1 LWWIRHFPDR
11 HFSENTDGGRK
22 MASPFSFEPM
32 LVFGWLASMLLIGV
46 LLRARMP
53 FFQRFL
59 FPGCLIGGIAGLI
72 LINTRIINIAAS
84 DLETFAYHFF
94 NISFIS
100 VGLTRSS
107 DQERSSSRG
116 KAFIK
121 GPAWMALI
129 QGSCFGL
136 QAAVGGLLVI
146 FFGIFGLELFPT
158 FGFLAPLGF
167 EEGPGQALSV
177 GKVWEGFGFAQA
189 ATLGLTFAA
198 IGYFFAFFVGVP
210 LVNRGIRK
218 GLAAHGAKD
227 LPRDLLTGII
237 SRDNQTESA
246 GKLALHTG
254 NVDSMAF
261 QAAFVG
267 LVYLITYAFVKYFG
281 MLLPP
286 DAAKIMWG
294 FFFVFG
300 LVFAIL
306 IRLLIKKFGVEHLL
320 DPGIQRRVTGWS
332 IDFLMVATI
341 MAIQLPVV
349 WEFVLPISVI
359 SIANGLLT
367 TGVVVYLGKRLWRYN
382 LERTAAVYGAV
393 TGTVSCG
400 LLLLRI
406 ADPDFKTP
414 VAIEIALMNVLSIV
428 PIGGCLL
435 LVNAPLWWNWGVGTT
450 SIVFMGVMAAGLA
463 LIRVFKFWGPPI

>member
-1 LWWIRHFPDR
+1 M
-11 HFSENTDGGRK
+11 T
-22 MASPFSFEPM
+22 SPFPFESM
-32 LVFGWLASMLLIGV
+32 LVFGGLASMLLIGV
-46 LLRARMP
+46 LLRARVP

-59 FPGCLIGGIAGLI
+59 FPSCLIGGVIGLI
-72 LINTRIINIAAS
+72 LVNFRVIKIAVS
-84 DLETFAYHFF
+84 DLEIFAYHFF

-100 VGLTRSS
+100 VGLTHGNDQKDSS
-107 DQERSSSRG
+107 PRG

-121 GPAWMALI
+121 GPAWMALV

-146 FFGIFGLELFPT
+146 LFGVLGMELFPT

-177 GKVWEGFGFAQA
+177 GKVWEGFGFEQA
-189 ATLGLTFAA
+189 ATIGLTFAA
-198 IGYFFAFFVGVP
+198 IGYLFAFFVGVP
-210 LVNRGIRK
+210 IVNRGIRN
-218 GLAAHGAKD
+218 GHATYAAKA
-227 LPRDLLTGII
+227 LPRDFLTGII
-237 SRDNQTESA
+237 PRDKRIETA
-246 GKLALHTG
+246 GTLTLHTG

-261 QAAFVG
+261 QAALVG
-267 LVYLITYAFVKYFG
+267 LVYLLTYGFVKYTG
-281 MLLPP
+281 LLLPP

-300 LVFAIL
+300 LLFAFCV
-306 IRLLIKKFGVEHLL
+306 RLLIQKLGAEHLI
-320 DPGIQRRVTGWS
+320 DPGIQRRITGWS
-332 IDFLMVATI
+332 IDFLIVATV
-341 MAIQLPVV
+341 MAIQFLVV
-349 WEFVLPISVI
+349 WKYALPIFLI
-359 SIANGLLT
+359 SILNGVLT
-367 TGVVVYLGKRLWRYN
+367 TVVVIYLGKRLWDHN

-414 VAIEIALMNVLSIV
+414 VAIEIAVMNVLSIV

-435 LVNAPLWWNWGVGTT
+435 LVNAPLWWNWGVGAT
-450 SIVFMGVMAAGLA
+450 SLVFLGVMAAGLA
-463 LIRVFKFWGPPI
+463 LIRLLKLWGPTI